1 MAVLGKKPDQ
11 RQPALKVRLVG
22 EHEERR
28 NEAKAILLKMGD
40 PPVEIVESGLAL
52 PVPGEANGNGNG
64 NGHHNGNGHGGE
76 APVDVVIV
84 TFHGQEEA
92 SLRYIQALHE
102 NPPCP
107 VIVALLPKGSPELMR
122 RALKAGADELIF
134 FPVEL
139 GDMTRALVKI
149 ESYRRS
155 DHQRQGGVVVSVT
168 STLGGMGVTS
178 LTANLA
184 LALRYTLR
192 KRVAV
197 IDLDLQSGGLSVCLN
212 IEPERTIMLLI
223 EPDKKLDSIQLESAL
238 TKHESGIY
246 LLSAPRR
253 MEDCELIPD
262 ALIAAV
268 LDLMRQLFD
277 FVLID
282 CGSYIN
288 EVVVAA
294 WEHSDRLLYLLDQ
307 SITSARCAWRFIE
320 LYSRLGLKDLEPS
333 IVLSRHSL
341 AHPITEEQI
350 THTLARPVF
359 AKIPRDEKT
368 LERVQLRAQDLW
380 KIAPNAAFTRSI
392 EELARRLAAVDF
404 VEAPEVGAGLLS
416 RLFSAIAARA

>member
-1 MAVLGKKPDQ
+1 MAVLGKRPEQ
-11 RQPALKVRLVG
+11 RQPALRVRLVA
-22 EHEERR
+22 ENEERR
-28 NEAKAILLKMGD
+28 NEAREILLKMGD
-40 PPVEIVESGLAL
+40 PPVEIVETGLAL
-52 PVPGEANGNGNG
+52 PTPTDNGNGNG
-64 NGHHNGNGHGGE
+64 
-76 APVDVVIV
+76 AIAVDVVIV

-102 NPPCP
+102 SQPCP

-149 ESYRRS
+149 ESYRRNE
-155 DHQRQGGVVVSVT
+155 DIRQGGVVVSLA
-168 STLGGMGVTS
+168 STLGGVGVTS

-184 LALRYTLR
+184 LALRYSLR
-192 KRVAV
+192 KKVAV
-197 IDLDLQSGGLSVCLN
+197 IDLDLQSGGLSVGLN
-212 IEPERTIMLLI
+212 IEPERTIMLLT

-246 LLSAPRR
+246 LLASPKR
-253 MEDCELIPD
+253 MEDCELVPD
-262 ALIAAV
+262 TLIGPII
-268 LDLMRQLFD
+268 DLMRQLFD

-288 EVVVAA
+288 EVVVAS

-307 SITSARCAWRFIE
+307 SISAARCTWRFIE
-320 LYSRLGLKDLEPS
+320 LYSRLGLKDLEPN
-333 IVLSRHSL
+333 IVLSRHNPS
-341 AHPITEEQI
+341 HPITEEQI
-350 THTLARPVF
+350 MHTLARPVF

-380 KIAPNAAFTRSI
+380 KIAPNSAFTRSI
-392 EELARRLAAVDF
+392 EELARRIAAVDLA
-404 VEAPEVGAGLLS
+404 EAPEVGAGLLS
-416 RLFSAIAARA
+416 RLFAAIAARA